1 METIR
6 LQLDGMTCAAC
17 AVRVEKVLKKQDAV
31 AAAQVNFATET
42 ATLAL
47 TDDLDPAALLAAV
60 RGAGFEAT
68 LTSHDADAREARA
81 AAARRA
87 DHRRLATVVASALLT
102 APLVLP
108 MLLAP
113 FGVHLAVPGWVQLT
127 LATPVQFFA
136 GARFYRG
143 ALGALRAGSA
153 NMDVLVAL
161 GTTAAYGLSVAMLLA
176 GEAHLYFEAS
186 AAVITLV
193 LLGKWMEARAKRR
206 AASAVEALLGL
217 RPRTARV
224 LRNGLAVEGVPVEA
238 LAVGDVVVVR
248 PGESL
253 PADGVVVWGQT
264 EIDESLLTGE
274 SLPVPRG
281 LGDEVVGGSLN
292 GSGLV
297 HVRTTRVGD
306 ESTLSRITRL
316 VEAAQA
322 SRAPIQATVDRISA
336 VFVPLVVLLALVA
349 FGGWIA
355 AGATVSEALIVA
367 VSVLVIAC
375 PCALGLATPAALMV
389 GAGVAARTGVLVEDA
404 EAFEAAQSVDVVVF
418 DKTGTLTE
426 GRPEVTRLVADSPLR
441 MLALAAAAESGSEH
455 PLAGALLREAE
466 GRSLSL
472 PALESFEASPGRG
485 LTARVDGAELRVG
498 SRRWMHEGGLTTA
511 PWEAEAEEEEARGHS
526 VIWVAAD
533 QKVLGFVAVGD
544 RLRPDSREVID
555 GLRRRGVE
563 AAIATGDN
571 HRTAAWVA
579 AELGVDL
586 VRAELLPEDK
596 AAWIRELESAGR
608 VVAMVGDGVNDAPAL
623 AAARVGVAM
632 GTGSDVALRT
642 AGVTLTRPEPR
653 LVIAALDIS
662 RATTRT
668 LRQNLFWAFVY
679 NVVGLPL
686 AAFGLLTPMMA
697 GGAMALSSVS
707 VLGNALRLQRW
718 KERA

>member
-6 LQLDGMTCAAC
+6 LQLEGMTCAAC
-17 AVRVEKVLKKQDAV
+17 AVRVEKVLKRQDAV

-47 TDDLDPAALLAAV
+47 TEDLDPAALLAAV

-68 LTSHDADAREARA
+68 VASHDADAREARA
-81 AAARRA
+81 AAAQRA
-87 DHRRLATVVASALLT
+87 DHRRLATLVASALLT

-113 FGVHLAVPGWVQLT
+113 FGAHVVVPGWVQLV
-127 LATPVQFFA
+127 LATPVQLVA

-161 GTTAAYGLSVAMLLA
+161 GTTAAYGLSVAMFLA
-176 GEAHLYFEAS
+176 GESHLYFEAS

-224 LRNGLAVEGVPVEA
+224 LRDGRLVEGVPVEA
-238 LAVGDVVVVR
+238 LSIEDVVVVR

-253 PADGVVVWGQT
+253 PVDGVVVWGQT
-264 EIDESLLTGE
+264 EIDESLITGE
-274 SLPVPRG
+274 SLPMPRG
-281 LGDEVVGGSLN
+281 PGDEVVGGSLN

-297 HVRTTRVGD
+297 HVHTTRVGD

-349 FGGWIA
+349 FGGWIT
-355 AGATVSEALIVA
+355 AGAAVSEAMIVA

-389 GAGVAARTGVLVEDA
+389 GAGVAARSGVLVEDA
-404 EAFEAAQSVDVVVF
+404 EAFEAAREVDVVVF

-426 GRPEVTRLVADSPLR
+426 GRPEVTRLVAGQPLR

-466 GRSLSL
+466 RRSLAL

-485 LTARVDGAELRVG
+485 LAARVEGASLRVG
-498 SRRWMHEGGLTTA
+498 SRRWMGEGGHDTA
-511 PWEAEAEEEEARGHS
+511 PWETEAEEEEARGRS
-526 VIWVAAD
+526 VIWVAAND
-533 QKVLGFVAVGD
+533 EILGFVAVGD

-596 AAWIRELESAGR
+596 AAWIRELEGAGR
-608 VVAMVGDGVNDAPAL
+608 VVGMVGDGVNDAPAL

-642 AGVTLTRPEPR
+642 AGVTLARPEPR
-653 LVIAALDIS
+653 LVLAALDIS

-718 KERA
+718 KETA

>member
-6 LQLDGMTCAAC
+6 LQLGGMTCAAC
-17 AVRVEKVLKKQDAV
+17 AVRVEKVLKRQDAV

-60 RGAGFEAT
+60 RAAGFEAT
-68 LTSHDADAREARA
+68 VASHDADAREARA
-81 AAARRA
+81 AAAQRA
-87 DHRRLATVVASALLT
+87 DHRRLATLVASALLT

-113 FGVHLAVPGWVQLT
+113 FAAHLVVPGWAQLA
-127 LATPVQFFA
+127 LATPVQFVA

-176 GEAHLYFEAS
+176 GESHLYFEAS

-193 LLGKWMEARAKRR
+193 LLGKGMEARAKRR

-217 RPRTARV
+217 RSRTARV
-224 LRNGLAVEGVPVEA
+224 LRDGRLVEGVPVEA
-238 LAVGDVVVVR
+238 LSIEDVVVVR

-264 EIDESLLTGE
+264 EIDESLITGE

-281 LGDEVVGGSLN
+281 PGDEVVGGSLN

-322 SRAPIQATVDRISA
+322 SRAPIQATVDWISA

-355 AGATVSEALIVA
+355 AGATVSEAMIVA

-389 GAGVAARTGVLVEDA
+389 GAGVAAKHGVLVEDA
-404 EAFEAAQSVDVVVF
+404 EAFEAAREVDVVVF

-426 GRPEVTRLVADSPLR
+426 GRPEVTRLVSGQPVR

-466 GRSLSL
+466 RRSLGL
-472 PALESFEASPGRG
+472 PALESFEALPGRG
-485 LTARVDGAELRVG
+485 LAARVEGASLRVG
-498 SRRWMHEGGLTTA
+498 SRRWMGEGGHDTA
-511 PWEAEAEEEEARGHS
+511 SWEAEAEEEEARGRS
-526 VIWVAAD
+526 VIWVAAND
-533 QKVLGFVAVGD
+533 EILGFVAVGD

-563 AAIATGDN
+563 PAIATGDN

-596 AAWIRELESAGR
+596 AAWIRELEGAGR
-608 VVAMVGDGVNDAPAL
+608 VVSMVGDGVNDAPAL

-642 AGVTLTRPEPR
+642 AGVTLARPEPR
-653 LVIAALDIS
+653 LVLAALDIS

-718 KERA
+718 KETA

>member
-6 LQLDGMTCAAC
+6 LQLEGMTCAAC
-17 AVRVEKVLKKQDAV
+17 AVRVEKVLKRQDAV

-47 TDDLDPAALLAAV
+47 TEEIDRAALLAAV

-68 LTSHDADAREARA
+68 VASHDADAREVRA
-81 AAARRA
+81 AAAQRA
-87 DHRRLATVVASALLT
+87 DHRRLATLVASALLT

-108 MLLAP
+108 MLFAP
-113 FGVHLAVPGWVQLT
+113 FGAHVVVAGWAQLA
-127 LATPVQFFA
+127 LATPVQFAA
-136 GARFYRG
+136 GARFHRG

-153 NMDVLVAL
+153 NMDVLVSL

-176 GEAHLYFEAS
+176 GESHLYFEAS

-224 LRNGLAVEGVPVEA
+224 LRDGRLVEGVPVEA
-238 LAVGDVVVVR
+238 LSIEDVVVVR

-253 PADGVVVWGQT
+253 PVDGVVVWGQT
-264 EIDESLLTGE
+264 EIDESLITGE

-281 LGDEVVGGSLN
+281 PGDEVVGGSLN

-297 HVRTTRVGD
+297 HVRTTRIGD

-355 AGATVSEALIVA
+355 VGATVSQAMIVA

-389 GAGVAARTGVLVEDA
+389 GAGVAARSGVLVEDA
-404 EAFEAAQSVDVVVF
+404 EAFEAAREVDVVVF

-426 GRPEVTRLVADSPLR
+426 GRPEVTRLVAGQPLR

-455 PLAGALLREAE
+455 PLAGALLREGE
-466 GRSLSL
+466 RRSLAL

-485 LTARVDGAELRVG
+485 LAARVEGASLRVG
-498 SRRWMHEGGLTTA
+498 SRRWMGEGGHDTA
-511 PWEAEAEEEEARGHS
+511 PWEAEAEEEEARGRS
-526 VIWVAAD
+526 VIWVAAND
-533 QKVLGFVAVGD
+533 EILGFVAVGD

-596 AAWIRELESAGR
+596 AAWIRELEGAGR

-642 AGVTLTRPEPR
+642 AGVTLARPEPR
-653 LVIAALDIS
+653 LVLAALDIS

-718 KERA
+718 KETA

>member
-1 METIR
+1 MRCYAIT
-6 LQLDGMTCAAC
+6 
-17 AVRVEKVLKKQDAV
+17 
-31 AAAQVNFATET
+31 
-42 ATLAL
+42 TLAL
-47 TDDLDPAALLAAV
+47 FLVACTPTSDPEPETPTEPTPAVAPVFVNPAEAEDLDPAALLAAV
-60 RGAGFEAT
+60 RAAGFEAT
-68 LTSHDADAREARA
+68 VASHDADAREVRA
-81 AAARRA
+81 AAAQRA
-87 DHRRLATVVASALLT
+87 DHRRLATLVASALLT

-113 FGVHLAVPGWVQLT
+113 FGAHVVVPGWAQLA
-127 LATPVQFFA
+127 LATPVQLVA

-161 GTTAAYGLSVAMLLA
+161 GTTAAYGLSVAMFLA
-176 GEAHLYFEAS
+176 GESHLYFEAS

-224 LRNGLAVEGVPVEA
+224 LRGGHLVEGVPVEA
-238 LAVGDVVVVR
+238 LSIEDVVVVR

-253 PADGVVVWGQT
+253 PVDGVVVWGQT
-264 EIDESLLTGE
+264 EIDESLITGE

-281 LGDEVVGGSLN
+281 PGDEVVGGSLN

-297 HVRTTRVGD
+297 HVRTKRVGD

-349 FGGWIA
+349 FGGWIGV
-355 AGATVSEALIVA
+355 GATVSEAMIVA

-389 GAGVAARTGVLVEDA
+389 GAGVAARSGVLVEDA
-404 EAFEAAQSVDVVVF
+404 EAFEAAREVDVVVF

-426 GRPEVTRLVADSPLR
+426 GRPEVTRLVAGQPLR

-466 GRSLSL
+466 RRSLAL

-485 LTARVDGAELRVG
+485 LAARVEGASLRVG
-498 SRRWMHEGGLTTA
+498 SRRWMGEGGYDTA
-511 PWEAEAEEEEARGHS
+511 PWEAEAEEEEARGRS
-526 VIWVAAD
+526 VIWVAAND
-533 QKVLGFVAVGD
+533 EILGFVAVGD

-563 AAIATGDN
+563 PAIATGDN

-596 AAWIRELESAGR
+596 AAWIRELEGAGR

-642 AGVTLTRPEPR
+642 AGVTLARPEPR
-653 LVIAALDIS
+653 LVLAALDIS

-718 KERA
+718 RETA